1 VRTLIVGSGP
11 AGLLLGAALAR
22 RGHRVVSVDRD
33 PGPVGDAWIRR
44 GVMQFEHAHG
54 FRPQVPMALQAE
66 WPEAHR
72 SWKNLGAQPVEAPSS
87 AGSRQ
92 VVGVLSRRSTFERA
106 LRHAAEKAP
115 GLTLRRGH
123 VEGLALD
130 GGRVVG
136 ARVDG
141 SLVETDLVVDAS
153 GRTGR
158 LGRSG
163 TQSGGA
169 ELDGDCG
176 LAYVDR
182 TYRLR
187 PGAGPGPMV
196 SPLAY
201 MGDFDG
207 YQCLVFLHEAGHFSV
222 VIVRP
227 TADAALK
234 ALRFEEAFE
243 AACRAIPALAEW
255 TQPARALPTSAVLV
269 GGALR
274 NVYRRQAGT
283 PGVVAVGD
291 SVATTTPTRGRGIAM
306 ACMQVTALL
315 ALLDE
320 GADPVTVAEPFGA
333 WCDHAIEPWVA
344 DHIAIDGGMVRRWQ
358 GEDLDLSIPLTSD
371 LIANAVEADPRIGQ
385 HAGGYFA
392 MTALP
397 ETLRPAE
404 PLARAVY
411 QEGWRLEYAPGP
423 TRDELVD
430 VILAA
435 VPAAWR
441 EVRDL
446 TSTVQPY
453 TAPDPDNLRIVEGP
467 VKTAPRKAAELGAR

>member
-11 AGLLLGAALAR
+11 TGLLLGAALAR
-22 RGHRVVSVDRD
+22 RGHQVTSVDRD
-33 PGPVGDAWIRR
+33 PGPTGEAWIRR

-54 FRPQVPMALQAE
+54 FRPQVPMTLLAE
-66 WPEAHR
+66 WPEAFN
-72 SWKNLGAQPVEAPSS
+72 SWRDLGARPVEAPSP
-87 AGSRQ
+87 AGSPR

-106 LRHAAEKAP
+106 LRRAAEKQP
-115 GLTLRRGH
+115 GLTLRTGH
-123 VEGLALD
+123 VDGLVLD
-130 GGRVVG
+130 RGQVVG

-141 SLVETDLVVDAS
+141 SLVEADLVVDAS
-153 GRTGR
+153 GRAGR
-158 LGRSG
+158 LGRSSA
-163 TQSGGA
+163 QGGDP

-187 PGAGPGPMV
+187 PGAEPGPMV
-196 SPLAY
+196 SPIAY
-201 MGDFDG
+201 MADFDG

-222 VIVRP
+222 VLVRP

-234 ALRFEEAFE
+234 ALRFEAAFE
-243 AACRAIPALAEW
+243 AACRAIPAVAEW
-255 TQPARALPTSAVLV
+255 TRPDRAQPTSAVLV

-274 NVYRRQAGT
+274 NVYRRQVGT
-283 PGVVAVGD
+283 PGLVAVGD

-306 ACMQVTALL
+306 ACMQIAALL

-320 GADPVTVAEPFGA
+320 GADPPAVAEPFGA
-333 WCDHAIEPWVA
+333 WCDDAIEPWVA
-344 DHIAIDGGMVRRWQ
+344 DHLAIDGGMVRRWQ

-371 LIANAVEADPRIGQ
+371 LIAAAVEADPRIGQ

-411 QEGWRLEYAPGP
+411 QDGWRPTYAPGP

-430 VILAA
+430 VIRVAAPEPGSRRRELRVTGRTGLGLDLPTRARLA
-435 VPAAWR
+435 
-441 EVRDL
+441 DGH
-446 TSTVQPY
+446 
-453 TAPDPDNLRIVEGP
+453 RISA
-467 VKTAPRKAAELGAR
+467 TELP

>member
-11 AGLLLGAALAR
+11 TGLLIGATLAR
-22 RGHRVVSVDRD
+22 RGHQVTSVDRD
-33 PGPVGDAWIRR
+33 PGPTGDAWMRR

-66 WPEAHR
+66 WPEALN
-72 SWKNLGAQPVEAPSS
+72 SWRNLGARLVEVPNP

-92 VVGVLSRRSTFERA
+92 VLGVLSRRSTFERA
-106 LRHAAEKAP
+106 LRHAAEKQP
-115 GLTLRRGH
+115 GLTLRTGH
-123 VEGLALD
+123 VDGLVFD
-130 GGRVVG
+130 RGQVIG
-136 ARVDG
+136 ARVNG
-141 SLVETDLVVDAS
+141 SLVEADLVVDAS
-153 GRTGR
+153 GRAGR
-158 LGRSG
+158 LGRSSVQG
-163 TQSGGA
+163 CGP

-187 PGAGPGPMV
+187 PGAEPGPMV
-196 SPLAY
+196 NPVAY
-201 MGDFDG
+201 IGDFDG
-207 YQCLVFLHEAGHFSV
+207 YECLVFLHEAGHFSV
-222 VIVRP
+222 VLVRP

-234 ALRFEEAFE
+234 ALRFEPAFE
-243 AACRAIPALAEW
+243 AACRAIPALADW
-255 TQPARALPTSAVLV
+255 TQPARAHPTSAVLV

-283 PGVVAVGD
+283 PGLVAVGD

-320 GADPVTVAEPFGA
+320 GADPATVAEPFGA

-344 DHIAIDGGMVRRWQ
+344 DHMAIDGGMVRRWQ
-358 GEDLDLSIPLTSD
+358 GEDLDLGIPLTSD
-371 LIANAVEADPRIGQ
+371 LIADAVEADPRIGQ
-385 HAGGYFA
+385 YAGGYFG

-397 ETLRPAE
+397 QTLRPAE

-411 QEGWRLEYAPGP
+411 QDGWRPAYAPGP

-430 VILAA
+430 VIRAA
-435 VPAAWR
+435 VPAA
-441 EVRDL
+441 
-446 TSTVQPY
+446 
-453 TAPDPDNLRIVEGP
+453 
-467 VKTAPRKAAELGAR
+467 

>member
-1 VRTLIVGSGP
+1 MRTLIVGSGP
-11 AGLLLGAALAR
+11 TGLMLGAALAR
-22 RGHRVVSVDRD
+22 RGHQVTSVDRD
-33 PGPVGDAWIRR
+33 PGPTGAAWIRR

-66 WPEAHR
+66 WPEAYS
-72 SWKNLGAQPVEAPSS
+72 SWLNLGAQPVDVSGP
-87 AGSRQ
+87 AGSSQ
-92 VVGVLSRRSTFERA
+92 QLGVLSRRSTFERA
-106 LRHAAEKAP
+106 LRHAAGKQP
-115 GLTLRRGH
+115 GLTLRTGH
-123 VEGLALD
+123 VDGLAFD
-130 GGRVVG
+130 RGRVIG
-136 ARVDG
+136 ARVNG
-141 SLVETDLVVDAS
+141 SLVEADLVVDAS
-153 GRTGR
+153 GRAGR
-158 LGRSG
+158 LDRTSTQGRG
-163 TQSGGA
+163 P

-187 PGAGPGPMV
+187 PGADPGPMV
-196 SPLAY
+196 NPLAY
-201 MGDFDG
+201 MADFDG

-222 VIVRP
+222 VLVRP

-234 ALRFEEAFE
+234 ALRFDAAFE

-255 TQPARALPTSAVLV
+255 TQPDRARPTSAVLV

-283 PGVVAVGD
+283 PGLVAVGD

-315 ALLDE
+315 ALLDA
-320 GADPVTVAEPFGA
+320 GTDPATVAEPFGA
-333 WCDHAIEPWVA
+333 WCDNAIEPWVT

-358 GEDLDLSIPLTSD
+358 GEDLDLSVPLTSD
-371 LIANAVEADPRIGQ
+371 LIAAAVEADPRIGQ

-397 ETLRPAE
+397 RTLSPAE

-411 QEGWRLEYAPGP
+411 QDGWRPAYAPGP

-430 VILAA
+430 VIRAA
-435 VPAAWR
+435 LPAA
-441 EVRDL
+441 
-446 TSTVQPY
+446 
-453 TAPDPDNLRIVEGP
+453 
-467 VKTAPRKAAELGAR
+467 

>member
-1 VRTLIVGSGP
+1 MRTLIVGSGP

-22 RGHRVVSVDRD
+22 RGHQVTSVDRD

-54 FRPQVPMALQAE
+54 FRPQVPMTLQTE

-72 SWKNLGAQPVEAPSS
+72 SWKNLGAQPVAAQSS

-106 LRHAAEKAP
+106 LRHAAEGAP

-141 SLVETDLVVDAS
+141 SLVEADLVVDAS
-153 GRTGR
+153 GRAGR
-158 LGRSG
+158 LGRSV
-163 TQSGGA
+163 TQSGEA

-176 LAYVDR
+176 LAYIDR

-227 TADAALK
+227 TGDAALK
-234 ALRFEEAFE
+234 ALRFEDAFE
-243 AACRAIPALAEW
+243 AACRAVPALAEW
-255 TQPARALPTSAVLV
+255 THPARALPTSAVLV

-283 PGVVAVGD
+283 PGLVAVGD

-315 ALLDE
+315 AELDE

-371 LIANAVEADPRIGQ
+371 LIAAAVEADPRIGE

-411 QEGWRLEYAPGP
+411 QDGWRPAYAPGP

-430 VILAA
+430 VI
-435 VPAAWR
+435 
-441 EVRDL
+441 
-446 TSTVQPY
+446 
-453 TAPDPDNLRIVEGP
+453 DNVRIVADP
-467 VKTAPRKAAELGAR
+467 VKTAPRKAAERDTR

>member
-11 AGLLLGAALAR
+11 TGLLLGAALAR
-22 RGHRVVSVDRD
+22 RGHQVISVDRD
-33 PGPVGDAWIRR
+33 PGPTGDAWIRR

-54 FRPQVPMALQAE
+54 FRPQVPITLQAE
-66 WPEAHR
+66 WPEAYN
-72 SWKNLGAQPVEAPSS
+72 SWRNLGARPVKAPNT
-87 AGSRQ
+87 AESRQ
-92 VVGVLSRRSTFERA
+92 VLGMLSRRSTFERA
-106 LRHAAEKAP
+106 LRHAAAEQP
-115 GLTLRRGH
+115 GLTLRTGH
-123 VEGLALD
+123 VDELVFDRAQA
-130 GGRVVG
+130 VG

-141 SLVETDLVVDAS
+141 SLVEADLVVDAS
-153 GRTGR
+153 GRAGR
-158 LGRSG
+158 LGRSSA
-163 TQSGGA
+163 QDGGP

-187 PGAGPGPMV
+187 AGAEPGPMV
-196 SPLAY
+196 SPIAY
-201 MGDFDG
+201 MADFDG
-207 YQCLVFLHEAGHFSV
+207 YQCLVFLHEASHFSV
-222 VIVRP
+222 VLVRP

-234 ALRFEEAFE
+234 ALRFEAAFE
-243 AACRAIPALAEW
+243 AACGAIPALAEW
-255 TQPARALPTSAVLV
+255 TQPDRAQPTSAVLV

-274 NVYRRQAGT
+274 NVYRRQVGT
-283 PGVVAVGD
+283 PGLVAVGD

-320 GADPVTVAEPFGA
+320 GADPATAAEPFGA

-371 LIANAVEADPRIGQ
+371 LIAAAVDADPRIGQ
-385 HAGGYFA
+385 HAGDYFA

-404 PLARAVY
+404 PMARAAY
-411 QEGWRLEYAPGP
+411 QAGWRPTYAPGP

-430 VILAA
+430 VIRVA
-435 VPAAWR
+435 VPAA
-441 EVRDL
+441 
-446 TSTVQPY
+446 
-453 TAPDPDNLRIVEGP
+453 
-467 VKTAPRKAAELGAR
+467 